1 MNDMID
7 THDVGRRDGNGD
19 WNGHM
24 HRYLVLFYTDLV
36 LVYLSRCLVWSS
48 GFTSTSHIPS
58 TQPTATH
65 RHTHATSS
73 REVCPWHLFF
83 ASLPWLPEAG
93 GISHRLQ
100 GPSLSLLSGTGNWR
114 TARFAEFEYRKSNSP
129 QVLRSLRVY
138 SPQTDGVLNT

>member
-48 GFTSTSHIPS
+48 GFTSTSQIPLG
-58 TQPTATH
+58 QLNPQLPTDTH
-65 RHTHATSS
+65 TRRH
-73 REVCPWHLFF
+73 P
-83 ASLPWLPEAG
+83 
-93 GISHRLQ
+93 
-100 GPSLSLLSGTGNWR
+100 
-114 TARFAEFEYRKSNSP
+114 ARF
-129 QVLRSLRVY
+129 VLLGFRIVTLASGIRGHFAPASGLQCFKLFLFSAV
-138 SPQTDGVLNT
+138 Q